1 MDGHKMLTLALVWQ
15 LMRAYTLS
23 LLSKLNPGGTPV
35 VESEIITWANSRL
48 EANGKT
54 ECTIKSFQDK
64 SLKDATPILE
74 LVDCIKP
81 NSVDWSLVIKGKTL
95 TEEVGHTRV
104 GHSHWSRSIQIEIL
118 CSEWCCYASSLMP

>member
-1 MDGHKMLTLALVWQ
+1 MGNCPAMEPPEETVC
-15 LMRAYTLS
+15 
-23 LLSKLNPGGTPV
+23 LNPGGTPV

-95 TEEVGHTRV
+95 TEEECFENAKYCVSVARKIAPRSTLSLKTFPRSNTR
-104 GHSHWSRSIQIEIL
+104 W
-118 CSEWCCYASSLMP
+118 